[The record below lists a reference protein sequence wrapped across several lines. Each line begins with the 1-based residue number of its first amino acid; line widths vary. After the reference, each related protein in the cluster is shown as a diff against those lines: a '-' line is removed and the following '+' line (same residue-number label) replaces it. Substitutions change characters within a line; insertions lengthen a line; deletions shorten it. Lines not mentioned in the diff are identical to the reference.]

1 MEILNMA
8 YASGKIYIFSA
19 EHLEGTAN
27 CFLAVYN
34 ADGSLQKKIE
44 VEDSI
49 GEFLRQSEYVDI
61 DENYFFI
68 SDYEGKSILLK
79 IQADEIEQIGIPE
92 EKLALA
98 DGGYKNV
105 SPLIVRQ
112 TESGKLYYFDKESE
126 ELKEIPF
133 ESPVEGYVVSNVI
146 RDDQNHLLIVL
157 EAILDPDVSYTDETW
172 PPKKLYYTTL
182 EDLLRQPA

>member
-1 MEILNMA
+1 MEADDEYVFMTNFNDESVIL
-8 YASGKIYIFSA
+8 K
-19 EHLEGTAN
+19 LEGDKAR
-27 CFLAVYN
+27 
-34 ADGSLQKKIE
+34 KIAE
-44 VEDSI
+44 
-49 GEFLRQSEYVDI
+49 
-61 DENYFFI
+61 
-68 SDYEGKSILLK
+68 
-79 IQADEIEQIGIPE
+79 PE
-92 EKLALA
+92 RGLWLA

-105 SPLIVRQ
+105 SPLIAHRS
-112 TESGKLYYFDKESE
+112 EDGKIYYFDKESE